1 MKEYLRPDKIE
12 KFSGFRA
19 GLGKIEVLKKH
30 NYYVTDQPV
39 SGDAPKKFIKLY
51 EFGSGAK
58 RNSKKWPAFIAK
70 TGHKWYPIESITEY
84 LLNRLGEAL
93 NIRMAESKLAY
104 GGSQIRFLSKY
115 FLREDQQL
123 VHGAQIYAGYLGD
136 DQDFVD
142 EIEKNKLAK
151 EWLTLQITQKAIM
164 KFFPMYADEILED
177 LVRMLLF
184 DAWVGNNDRHF
195 YNWGVVVDIRR
206 REKPYFSPVYD
217 TARGLFWNYHE
228 QKIVSL
234 YRNPKELE
242 NQIKKYIEGS
252 CPKVGWDGEPDL
264 NHIRLVELIAKHNF
278 GIKKDDI
285 HDLFSA
291 ENLKRCEELI
301 HEEFRGLLSYER
313 ICVVNRCLER
323 RIEEIRKVI

>member
-1 MKEYLRPDKIE
+1 MKEYLRPDNIE

-51 EFGSGAK
+51 EYGHGAK
-58 RNSKKWPAFIAK
+58 RNQKWPAFIAK

-84 LLNRLGEAL
+84 LLNRLGETL
-93 NIRMAESKLAY
+93 GIRMAESKLAY

-115 FLREDQQL
+115 FLRVDQQL

-136 DQDFVD
+136 DQDFVE

-151 EWLTLQITQKAIM
+151 EWLTLQITQKAIL

-206 REKPYFSPVYD
+206 KEKPYFSPVYD

-242 NQIKKYIEGS
+242 NQIKKYIKGS
-252 CPKVGWDGEPDL
+252 CPKIGWDGEPDL
-264 NHIRLVELIAKHNF
+264 NHIRLIEFIAKHNF

-285 HDLFSA
+285 HDLFSE
-291 ENLKRCEELI
+291 ENLKRCEKVI
-301 HEEFRGLLSYER
+301 HDEFHGLLSHER
-313 ICVVNRCLER
+313 IYVVIRCLER
-323 RIEEIRKVI
+323 RIEEIKKVI